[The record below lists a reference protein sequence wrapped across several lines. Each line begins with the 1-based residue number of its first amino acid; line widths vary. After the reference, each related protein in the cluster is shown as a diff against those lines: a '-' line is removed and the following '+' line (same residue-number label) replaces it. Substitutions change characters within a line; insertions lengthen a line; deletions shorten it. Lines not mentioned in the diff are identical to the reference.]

1 MTPIDIMDADSR
13 ITIANRSGDVL
24 PFSRG
29 ILASSLLSTGIATEE
44 AYRLASVVQTRLLKF
59 EAGSINAEQLVGL
72 IREILVDEEPN
83 GTAERWLAWRTAKRS
98 GRPVVVVFSG
108 APGVGKS
115 TMAARMAVRFGIS
128 SLITSDSIRDV
139 LRTVIP
145 VSVLPELHRST
156 FELVDSEGPAQF
168 SNFDRQAN
176 AVANATVAVAQR
188 LAAERSSAVL
198 EGVHLLPGFVGLAL
212 ASHPARP
219 IVIER
224 LIIERSDEAHKAK
237 LERRAISQP
246 LRLGAR
252 HIADIGKIRAIQSHL
267 LARADASGT
276 QTIEADNFAMA
287 IHDIVDEIASLVES
301 EGVDS

>member
-1 MTPIDIMDADSR
+1 MTPIDLMDADSR
-13 ITIANRSGDVL
+13 ITIASRSGDVL

-44 AYRLASVVQTRLLKF
+44 AYRLASVVQSRLLKF
-59 EAGSINAEQLVGL
+59 GTRTIDAEQLVGM
-72 IREILVDEEPN
+72 IREILVDEEPD
-83 GTAERWLAWRTAKRS
+83 GTAERWLTWRTAKRS

-115 TMAARMAVRFGIS
+115 TVATRMAVRFGIS
-128 SLITSDSIRDV
+128 SVITSDSIRDV

-156 FELVDSEGPAQF
+156 FELVDSDGPAQF

-188 LAAERSSAVL
+188 LAAERRSAIL
-198 EGVHLLPGFVGLAL
+198 EGVHLLPGLLGSAL
-212 ASHPARP
+212 ASHSARP

-224 LIIERSDEAHKAK
+224 LIVERHHDDHKAK

-246 LRLGAR
+246 LRLGDR
-252 HIADIGKIRAIQSHL
+252 HVADIGRIRAIQSHL
-267 LARADASGT
+267 QTKADTSGT
-276 QTIEADNFAMA
+276 PTIGTENLAQAT
-287 IHDIVDEIASLVES
+287 HEIVDEIASLVDS
-301 EGVDS
+301 EGAAP